1 MEGIRRGNAEERE
14 RESVERG
21 VWVEGECG
29 GERKGECGRERTGE
43 CGREWKGEEGNVEGR
58 VEGRGRDCGR
68 ERRGECGWERK
79 GESGR
84 GSVEGRGRES
94 VGGRG
99 RVNRRERKWECG
111 WESVEWRGRGVWK
124 EEEGGVWKGEEMEA
138 GSGEEKGGAEEVAAW
153 RQIRGVDGGRDVN
166 GNEGGTCRGWGVGE
180 REGGGGRGVGQQL
193 EAWRGSTE
201 MCGTCC
207 SRYVDNVL
215 M

>member
-1 MEGIRRGNAEERE
+1 MVIKDGLLLLRDLFSLNCDEDGFEEAT
-14 RESVERG
+14 SH
-21 VWVEGECG
+21 
-29 GERKGECGRERTGE
+29 
-43 CGREWKGEEGNVEGR
+43 N
-58 VEGRGRDCGR
+58 
-68 ERRGECGWERK
+68 
-79 GESGR
+79 
-84 GSVEGRGRES
+84 
-94 VGGRG
+94 
-99 RVNRRERKWECG
+99 
-111 WESVEWRGRGVWK
+111 
-124 EEEGGVWKGEEMEA
+124 VWKGEEMEA